1 MARNPRIARVLA
13 EMSYG
18 EERGEGLRRMYE
30 VMVSSGREP
39 PDIRFPNGA
48 VRVILRAQVGGRAR
62 ESGLPP
68 LALRI
73 VEHIEQAGRLRTGE
87 LVELTGS
94 ARPTV
99 LRSLA
104 LLEERGDVRHV
115 AMSRHDPNAYWTL
128 EDA

>member
-1 MARNPRIARVLA
+1 MAKAEGGIIAV
-13 EMSYG
+13 
-18 EERGEGLRRMYE
+18 GLH
-30 VMVSSGREP
+30 
-39 PDIRFPNGA
+39 
-48 VRVILRAQVGGRAR
+48 GGRCEA
-62 ESGLPP
+62 
-68 LALRI
+68 AFADTLRI
-73 VEHIEQAGRLRTGE
+73 FEHIGQAGRLRTGE

-115 AMSRHDPNAYWTL
+115 AMNRHDPNAYWTI